1 MKIRKISLFKIHNHT
16 LVIQETKSVSVD
28 QNRPIRIVA
37 LKNFKKSH
45 KTNFLHID
53 T

>member
-1 MKIRKISLFKIHNHT
+1 MKIKKMSLFKILNHI

-45 KTNFLHID
+45 KTNFQHIE